1 MSLTERTARQWIL
14 VAVVAGLVLRVAF
27 STLYWMNKPLTHDER
42 EYLALASSITAG
54 RGFAYDSAEPI
65 GTGQHFGRAPGY
77 PVFLALIGTGTREH
91 DSAPAR
97 VKIAQALVGALT
109 IWIIANIARRAAG
122 PGAGV
127 AAALIAAVYPPLV
140 WISSYVLTESLY
152 SAMALLAADTLQR
165 AMTHSTGP
173 EASRRSVALTVAAG
187 VLSGVAILIRPAM
200 ILFLPIAGLW
210 LLARRRTM
218 LAVVLAV
225 AMAAVVGPWTA
236 RNARVHGRFILV
248 ASEGGIT
255 FWTGNHPL
263 ARGEGDLAANPDL
276 KQAELEFRR
285 GYPGLSSEELE
296 PIYYRDA
303 LAWIASNPGRWL
315 VLLARKAFYT
325 VVPAGPSYTLHSTR
339 YWAASAFSYLL
350 LLPLAIFG
358 SRRLWR
364 SSDRPTAVLLLAA
377 SAVLVGLIFFPQE
390 RFRIPVID
398 PVLIVAAAAAV
409 AARFVRFAG
418 DAA

>member
-1 MSLTERTARQWIL
+1 
-14 VAVVAGLVLRVAF
+14 
-27 STLYWMNKPLTHDER
+27 
-42 EYLALASSITAG
+42 
-54 RGFAYDSAEPI
+54 
-65 GTGQHFGRAPGY
+65 
-77 PVFLALIGTGTREH
+77 
-91 DSAPAR
+91 
-97 VKIAQALVGALT
+97 
-109 IWIIANIARRAAG
+109 
-122 PGAGV
+122 
-127 AAALIAAVYPPLV
+127 
-140 WISSYVLTESLY
+140 
-152 SAMALLAADTLQR
+152 
-165 AMTHSTGP
+165 
-173 EASRRSVALTVAAG
+173 
-187 VLSGVAILIRPAM
+187 
-200 ILFLPIAGLW
+200 
-210 LLARRRTM
+210 M
-218 LAVVLAV
+218 LAVVLVVAV
-225 AMAAVVGPWTA
+225 AAIVGPWTA

-263 ARGEGDLAANPDL
+263 ARGEGDLAANLDL

-285 GYPGLSSEELE
+285 GHPGLSSEELE

-315 VLLARKAFYT
+315 VLLARKALYT

-358 SRRLWR
+358 IRRLWR

>member
-14 VAVVAGLVLRVAF
+14 GAVVAGLVLRVAF
-27 STLYWMNKPLTHDER
+27 STLYWVNKPLTHDER
-42 EYLALASSITAG
+42 EYLALARSITAG

-77 PVFLALIGTGTREH
+77 PAFLALIGTGTREH

-152 SAMALLAADTLQR
+152 SAIALLAADTLQR
-165 AMTHSTGP
+165 AMTRSTV
-173 EASRRSVALTVAAG
+173 SRRSLALTVAAG
-187 VLSGVAILIRPAM
+187 LLSGVAILIRPAM

-218 LAVVLAV
+218 VAVVLVVAV
-225 AMAAVVGPWTA
+225 AAIVGPWTA

-285 GYPGLSSEELE
+285 GHPGLSSEELE

-315 VLLARKAFYT
+315 VLLARKALYT

-358 SRRLWR
+358 IRRLWR